1 MVILP
6 YSPIACALVATTM
19 LAIFFYVGK
28 WCGIKWCGAELMK
41 MMKEVEKND

>member
-6 YSPIACALVATTM
+6 YSPIACALVTTTM

-28 WCGIKWCGAELMK
+28 WCGIKWCADELMK
-41 MMKEVEKND
+41 MMKEIEKND